1 MRLNTYDIFYIVVAI
16 LVRCFWGWATNKV
29 VENKGYTDSWFIWGF
44 LFGLIAFVVALTK
57 EDNHSN
63 IYSSRTAL
71 TRASKAYDEEFKT
84 IVANGSDWYCK
95 KCKKTNPSYVGTCSC
110 GNTKAANNAKS
121 TVSTDNSG
129 SSAQKTED
137 TKKNVEEVTKNTET
151 ADEIKTEEKNVRIL
165 KQYKDLLDAGVITQQ
180 EFDNK
185 KKQIFGSIDS

>member
-1 MRLNTYDIFYIVVAI
+1 MLFFYIVIAI
-16 LVRCFWGWATNKV
+16 VVRCFWGIVTDKV
-29 VENKGYTDSWFIWGF
+29 VKNKNYTENWFIWGF

-57 EDNHSN
+57 TEKTVLPMSYYDKSP
-63 IYSSRTAL
+63 YTSSR
-71 TRASKAYDEEFKT
+71 DM
-84 IVANGSDWYCK
+84 IANGSGWYCK